1 MKELSIVSSSGISTP
16 NDSHGFY
23 TRLCIEHGKPV
34 LVEKPFAM
42 NREEAASIL
51 ALAEEKG
58 IYAAEAMWTWHNPI
72 SQQSTI
78 FLSKSSR
85 VKRW

>member
-34 LVEKPFAM
+34 LVEKPFA
-42 NREEAASIL
+42 
-51 ALAEEKG
+51 
-58 IYAAEAMWTWHNPI
+58 
-72 SQQSTI
+72 SQFQVITA
-78 FLSKSSR
+78 
-85 VKRW
+85 